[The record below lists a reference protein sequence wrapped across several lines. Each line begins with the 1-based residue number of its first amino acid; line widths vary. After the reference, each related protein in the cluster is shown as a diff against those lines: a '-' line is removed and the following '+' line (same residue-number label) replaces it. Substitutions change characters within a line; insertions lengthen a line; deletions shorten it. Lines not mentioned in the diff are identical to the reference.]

1 MASKLRVIIAAAGQG
16 NRMQS
21 STNKQYLLL
30 NDLPVISYSLDFFDK
45 LDVVDEIVV
54 VTGEKELD
62 YCENE
67 IIKRFKYN
75 KVSAVLPGGAERQD
89 SVWAGLTKLGSD
101 TELVAVHDG
110 ARPLLSLEV
119 FLRLLEAAGQWG
131 AAIPGVASKDTIKV
145 VDQEGLVISTPD
157 RSTLF
162 AIQTPQVFRYDQL
175 LAAYRQAYQDGF
187 RGTDDA
193 SLFER
198 YIGRVRVVEGDFNN
212 LKITTPGDLV
222 LVEALLGQGEARMRI
237 GTGYDVHR
245 LVEGRKLI
253 LGGVEV
259 PFTKGLLG
267 HSDAD
272 VLLHAICDALL
283 GAAALGD
290 IGRHFPDT
298 ADKYKDI
305 DSRILLRQVGQLLQK
320 KGFSIVNIDSTIVA
334 QQPKLASFIPA
345 MAANIATSLEVSP
358 ELISVKA
365 TTTEGLGFEGRGE
378 GISAQAV
385 ALIKSK

>member
-1 MASKLRVIIAAAGQG
+1 MANKLRVIIAAAGQG

-21 STNKQYLLL
+21 SINKQYLLL
-30 NDLPVISYSLDFFDK
+30 NKRPIISYSLDFFDK

-89 SVWAGLTKLGSD
+89 SVWAGLNKLGSD
-101 TELVAVHDG
+101 TGLVAVHDG

-119 FLRLLEAAGQWG
+119 FRRLLEAAEQWG
-131 AAIPGVASKDTIKV
+131 AAIPGVASKDTLKM
-145 VDQEGLVISTPD
+145 VDKEGLVNRTPD
-157 RSTLF
+157 RSTMF
-162 AIQTPQVFRYDQL
+162 AIQTPQVFRYEQL
-175 LAAYRQAYQDGF
+175 LAAYRQAYQDDF

-193 SLFER
+193 SLFEH
-198 YIGRVRVVEGDFNN
+198 YIGRVKVVEGDYNN
-212 LKITTPGDLV
+212 LKITTPGDLF
-222 LVEALLGQGEARMRI
+222 LAEALLRQGEETMRI

-253 LGGVEV
+253 LGGVEI
-259 PFTKGLLG
+259 PFAKGLLG

-290 IGRHFPDT
+290 IGQHFPDT
-298 ADKYKDI
+298 ASEYKNI
-305 DSRILLRQVGQLLQK
+305 DSRILLREVGKLIEM
-320 KGFSIVNIDSTIVA
+320 KGFSIVNIDSTVIA
-334 QQPKLASFIPA
+334 QQPKLATFIPA
-345 MAANIATSLEVSP
+345 MAANIAATLG
-358 ELISVKA
+358 ISVEQVGIKA

-385 ALIKSK
+385 VLIKN